1 MLDMRLEE
9 MIMQAPYNLNERQA
23 EWVMDTLKDMT
34 REQKVR
40 QIFCTIAYTDN
51 EEYLKG
57 IAEGEFGGLM
67 CRAMKTEELVN
78 LVRILQ
84 THAKIPFLIA
94 GNMEAGMDQCCE
106 TGTKVGCQ
114 MAIGATGEVENARTL
129 GRVIGEEADAL
140 GMNWAFAPV
149 IDIDNNWRNPITNTR
164 TYGADPERVADM
176 GAAYVTE
183 LQKHGIAASIKH
195 FPGDGVDERDQ
206 HLVTSVNSLD
216 EQAWMDTY
224 GAAYQKSIDAGA
236 LTVMAGYIMQPAWSR
251 KLNPSL
257 KDEEIMPG
265 ALSKE
270 LLTDLL
276 RERMHFNGTIIT
288 DSSAMAGLGCAM
300 SREQALPTC
309 INAGCDMILFAKNM
323 EEDLGYVRKALE
335 QGIISFQRLDE
346 AVARVLALKAALRLP
361 EKREAGTLIPD
372 LKRAQE
378 VVGSAEHWEA
388 ARRVADTSVTLVK
401 QEKDLFPIT
410 PERYPRILVYP
421 KEGGATDLAFG
432 VETRVDAVVDRLKK
446 EGFQVDVFQPAKG
459 FEGIEAPMS
468 EVIDNYDLLIY
479 VANLATKSNQTV
491 VRLEWAQPMGA
502 DCPIFIH
509 DVPTVFISLENPY
522 HLADVPRIR
531 TYINTYGSTDVVL
544 DALVDKLVGRSEFKG
559 VSPVDAF
566 CGMWDAHLQ

>member
-1 MLDMRLEE
+1 MSYQKLRE
-9 MIMQAPYNLNERQA
+9 MTARAPYSLNPKQTD
-23 EWVMDTLKDMT
+23 WVFDTLGAMT
-34 REQKVR
+34 AEQKIR

-51 EEYLKG
+51 EEYLKQ
-57 IAEGEFGGLM
+57 IAAGGFGGLM
-67 CRAMKTEELVN
+67 CRTMKDEELVR
-78 LVRILQ
+78 LAEVLQ
-84 THAKIPFLIA
+84 KNAAIPFLIA

-106 TGTKVGCQ
+106 TGTRVGCQ
-114 MAIGATGEVENARTL
+114 MSVAATADTANAAAL
-129 GRVIGEEADAL
+129 ARVIGREADAL
-140 GMNWAFAPV
+140 GMNYAFAPV
-149 IDIDNNWRNPITNTR
+149 IDIDMNWRNPITNTR
-164 TYGADPERVADM
+164 TYGSCPNRVAEM

-216 EQAWMDTY
+216 ADEWMETY
-224 GAAYQKSIDAGA
+224 GHAYQKCIDAGA
-236 LTVMAGYIMQPAWSR
+236 LTLMAGYIMQPAWSR
-251 KLNPSL
+251 RLNPSL
-257 KDEEIMPG
+257 KDEEILPG

-276 RERMHFNGTIIT
+276 RGQMHFNGTIIT

-323 EEDLGYVRKALE
+323 EEDLGYIRKAVE
-335 QGIISFQRLDE
+335 TGVISPQRLDE
-346 AVARVLALKAALRLP
+346 AVVRVLALKAALGLP
-361 EKREAGTLIPD
+361 EKRENGTLIPS
-372 LKRAQE
+372 LTKARA
-378 VVGSAEHWEA
+378 VVGCSEHLLA
-388 ARRVADTSVTLVK
+388 AKAVADSSVTLVK
-401 QEKDLFPIT
+401 QEEGLFPIT

-421 KEGGATDLAFG
+421 KESGATDLAFG
-432 VETRVDAVVDRLKK
+432 VASRVGAVVERLKN
-446 EGFQVDVFQPAKG
+446 EGFSVDVFRPAEG

-468 EVIDNYDLLIY
+468 DVIDRYDLLIY

-502 DCPIFIH
+502 DCPIYIH

-531 TYINTYGSTDVVL
+531 TYINTYNSTDTVL
-544 DALVDKLVGRSEFKG
+544 DALVDKLAGRSEFKG
-559 VSPVDAF
+559 ESPVDAF

>member
-1 MLDMRLEE
+1 MRLEE
-9 MIMQAPYNLNERQA
+9 IITCAPYCLDEQSA
-23 EWVMDTLKDMT
+23 DWVMNTLDSMT
-34 REQKVR
+34 MEQKIR
-40 QIFCTIAYTDN
+40 QIFCTIAYSDN
-51 EEYLKG
+51 EEYLKE
-57 IAEGEFGGLM
+57 IAAGEFGGLM
-67 CRAMKTEELVN
+67 CRAMKAEELVH
-78 LVRILQ
+78 LVKVLQ
-84 THAKIPFLIA
+84 ENAGIPFLIA

-106 TGTKVGCQ
+106 SGTRVGCQ
-114 MAIGATGEVENARTL
+114 MSIAATQEVANAAEL
-129 GRVIGEEADAL
+129 GRIIGEEANAL

-164 TYGADPERVADM
+164 TYGADPKRVADM
-176 GAAYVTE
+176 GAAYVKE
-183 LQKHGIAASIKH
+183 LQKHGIAASVKH

-206 HLVTSVNSLD
+206 HLVTSINSLGTQ
-216 EQAWMDTY
+216 EWMDTY

-236 LTVMAGYIMQPAWSR
+236 LTLMVGYIMQPAWS
-251 KLNPSL
+251 KALNPQL

-276 RERMHFNGTIIT
+276 RNQMHFNGTIIT

-300 SREQALPTC
+300 SREQALPAC

-323 EEDLGYVRKALE
+323 EEDLGFIRNAVEK
-335 QGIISFQRLDE
+335 GIITTQRMDE
-346 AVARVLALKAALRLP
+346 AVVRVLALKAALRLP
-361 EKREAGTLIPD
+361 EKKADGTLIPD
-372 LKRAQE
+372 MERVRQI
-378 VVGSAEHWEA
+378 VGSKEHWAVAEQ
-388 ARRVADTSVTLVK
+388 VADASITLVK
-401 QEKDLFPIT
+401 QEKDLLPIT

-421 KEGGATDLAFG
+421 KEAGTTDLAFG
-432 VETRVDAVVDRLKK
+432 VATRTEAVVERLRK

-468 EVIDNYDLLIY
+468 DVIDRYDLLIY
-479 VANLATKSNQTV
+479 IANLATKSNQTV

-509 DVPTVFISLENPY
+509 DVPTIFISLENPY

-544 DALVDKLVGRSEFKG
+544 DALIEKLAGRSEFKG

-566 CGMWDAHLQ
+566 CGMWDTHL

>member
-1 MLDMRLEE
+1 MRLEE
-9 MIMQAPYNLNERQA
+9 MMMQAPYRLKERQVR
-23 EWVMDTLKDMT
+23 WVMDTLNSLSTD
-34 REQKVR
+34 QKVR

-51 EEYLKG
+51 EDYLKG
-57 IAEGEFGGLM
+57 IAAGEFGGLM
-67 CRAMKTEELVN
+67 CRAMKTEELIRLSKV
-78 LVRILQ
+78 LQ
-84 THAKIPFLIA
+84 TNAKIPFLIA

-106 TGTKVGCQ
+106 TGTRVGCQ
-114 MAIGATGEVENARTL
+114 MSIGATREVENATAL

-164 TYGADPERVADM
+164 TYGSDPRLVADM

-183 LQKHGIAASIKH
+183 LQKHGVAASIKH

-216 EQAWMDTY
+216 AQEWMDTY
-224 GAAYQKSIDAGA
+224 GAAYQKCIDAGA

-251 KLNPSL
+251 KLNPAL
-257 KDEEIMPG
+257 KDEEILPG

-300 SREQALPTC
+300 SREQALPAC

-323 EEDLGYVRKALE
+323 EEDLGFVRSAVEK
-335 QGIISFQRLDE
+335 GSISPDRLDE
-346 AVARVLALKAALRLP
+346 AVARVLALKAALHLP
-361 EKREAGTLIPD
+361 EKREAGTLIPS
-372 LKRAQE
+372 LKRAQQ
-378 VVGSAEHWEA
+378 VVGSKEHWQA
-388 ARRVADTSVTLVK
+388 AGKVADASITLVK
-401 QEKDLFPIT
+401 QEKDLLPIT

-432 VETRVDAVVDRLKK
+432 VETRVGAVVDRLKK
-446 EGFQVDVFQPAKG
+446 EGFLVDVFQPAKG

-468 EVIDNYDLLIY
+468 DVIDNYDLLIY

-544 DALVDKLVGRSEFKG
+544 DALMDKLTGRSAFKG
-559 VSPVDAF
+559 ESPVDAF